1 MVLIAAS
8 TMFLHEMKL
17 KDIFAL
23 TRRAGLDSLEFW
35 LETPDFWLRGLP
47 DSYFSACISEY
58 PDLVPLSVHAPVL
71 DLNPCSINP
80 DVAQVSVTWTK
91 KAIMFASLVGASVCT
106 IHPGRRTAH
115 RPAGSADYS
124 RLNHLLEAIESASL
138 TSSCMVA
145 IENMEPKINAL
156 LCTPEQMTE
165 CLDAYSWLYCTI
177 DICHTLVHGD
187 SNATIGFIDQCQGR
201 IANIHL
207 SRPGPSGLHQ
217 ATAGDPVIED
227 ILWHIRDTGYN
238 GLITSEIN
246 DLSVGFSLEATQK
259 EDMLRDEA
267 HFIKRIF
274 SRE

>member
-1 MVLIAAS
+1 MVLVAAS

-17 KDIFAL
+17 RDIFSLA
-23 TRRAGLDSLEFW
+23 RRAGLDSLEFW

-47 DSYFSACISEY
+47 DSYLSSCIREY

-91 KAIMFASLVGASVCT
+91 QAILFSNSIGATVCT

-124 RLNHLLEAIESASL
+124 RLTHLLEEIESVSIG
-138 TSSCMVA
+138 SSCMVA

-156 LCTPEQMTE
+156 LCTPEQMTA
-165 CLDAYSWLYCTI
+165 CLDTYPWLYCTI
-177 DICHTLVHGD
+177 DICHTLVQGD
-187 SNATIGFIDQCQGR
+187 SSVTKDFIDRCQGR

-207 SRPGPSGLHQ
+207 SRPGSSGLHQ
-217 ATAGDPVIED
+217 ATANDPVIED
-227 ILWHIRDTGYN
+227 ILWYIKDTGYN

-246 DLSVGFSLEATQK
+246 DLSAGISLEGSQK

-274 SRE
+274 G